1 MRREVQALVVHCT
14 FMVDGCKWK
23 GEVRHL
29 EVYTRGFGGTS
40 GARMPEEGREK

>member
-29 EVYTRGFGGTS
+29 EVYTRGFGGFHLS
-40 GARMPEEGREK
+40 SV